1 MKCFFKKKR
10 INIITTKRYADQQ
23 RKEMEEKMK
32 LFSNVKPEVL
42 NQKPNDAGSNK
53 VMESVGNARNNLVS
67 RGEQLERISR
77 TTQKMQDDAQNFA
90 SMAKQLREQQERNNK
105 LSSWF

>member
-1 MKCFFKKKR
+1 
-10 INIITTKRYADQQ
+10 
-23 RKEMEEKMK
+23 MEDKLK
-32 LFSNVKPEVL
+32 LFANVKPEVL
-42 NQKPNDAGSNK
+42 NQKPSEAGK
-53 VMESVGNARNNLVS
+53 AMESVGNARNNLVS

-105 LSSWF
+105 LTSWF